1 MPIYYTEDGK
11 LIAWY
16 QKNTIKKYRPIISK
30 LLIDKFSKGPFS
42 ESKMTEILFFTLK
55 WYQDEFLKI
64 LQKEN
69 ELTFYQGLFL
79 LHEFSCVFHQERPNT
94 SPVKELD
101 TKEFAVYRRILKLCL
116 EQACDLKLVSK
127 ETASQEYLKSKED
140 VIDNLLYL
148 GDFVFVCSNL
158 LAEQGLVEDCVDLKF
173 TDENQFYFDH
183 KHHYGFL
190 INELMKSYKGH
201 IDRAVTGE
209 NDFNDFMEASKKCL
223 GVEYGQVLGTI
234 QAIHNHFEAGKF
246 ALDEW
251 FIYPKNLENLYGV
264 PFVKGETFFKGLTL
278 SKDNKMSLQ
287 DAVYKPH
294 NTNKYLYRP
303 FLIWNVDGKDLTFV
317 GDRSFVESIMS
328 LCTNSFGWNK
338 YPKEWNNECFKEFI
352 KQKVIFNDKIL
363 EDEAENIFK
372 DNSIIYDRNLTN
384 LKKWNG
390 QHKDIE
396 NEECG
401 EIDFLFLHNNKIYI
415 ADSKH
420 QLARYDMNNFRND
433 YSYFEVNKKSYNK
446 TIERK
451 LNFLKSKT
459 KEVEEHFQVIQ
470 NDKSLQIQSYK
481 FEAIFIINTP
491 TFIMHNNQFRLYTLK
506 SLEDVVQNKFIDQT
520 YNLIIDEEEHQR
532 ILSISYPY
540 FKKPIYKIIDLDK
553 FGIEE

>member
-1 MPIYYTEDGK
+1 MPIYYTPDGK

-16 QKNTIKKYRPIISK
+16 QDNTIKKYRPIISN
-30 LLIDKFSKGPFS
+30 LLIEKYSKGPFS

-94 SPVKELD
+94 SPVKEID

-127 ETASQEYLKSKED
+127 EIASAEYLKSKED

-148 GDFVFVCSNL
+148 GDFIFVCSNL
-158 LAEQGLVEDCVDLKF
+158 LAEQQLVEDCVDLKF
-173 TDENQFYFDH
+173 TNKNQFYFDH

-190 INELMKSYKGH
+190 IEELMKSYKSH
-201 IDRAVTGE
+201 IDRAVTGK
-209 NDFNDFMEASKKCL
+209 NDFNDFIKASEECL

-234 QAIHNHFEAGKF
+234 QAIHNHVEAGKF

-251 FIYPKNLENLYGV
+251 FIYPKNLEILYGV
-264 PFVKGETFFKGLTL
+264 PLEKGEVFFKGLTL

-287 DAVYKPH
+287 DAVYRPH
-294 NTNKYLYRP
+294 NINKYLYRP
-303 FLIWNVDGKDLTFV
+303 FLIWNVDGKDMTFV

-328 LCTNSFGWNK
+328 LCTNSFGWDK
-338 YPKEWNNECFKEFI
+338 YPIEWNNKCFKEFI
-352 KQKVIFNDKIL
+352 KQKVMYNDKIL

-390 QHKDIE
+390 QHLDIE
-396 NEECG
+396 NEQCG
-401 EIDFLFLHNNKIYI
+401 EIDFLFLHNKIIYI

-433 YSYFEVNKKSYNK
+433 YSYFELNKKSYNK

-451 LNFLKSKT
+451 LNYLTT
-459 KEVEEHFQVIQ
+459 KIADVEEHFQVIQ
-470 NDKSLQIQSYK
+470 NDKSLCIQSYQL
-481 FEAIFIINTP
+481 EAIFIINTP
-491 TFIMHNNQFRLYTLK
+491 TFIMHNNRFRLYTLK
-506 SLEDVVQNKFIDQT
+506 SLEDIVENKFVDQN
-520 YNLIIDEEEHQR
+520 YNLFIDEEEHQR
-532 ILSISYPY
+532 FLSVSYPY
-540 FKKPIYKIIDLDK
+540 FKKPTYKIIDFDM
-553 FGIEE
+553 FDNEE